1 MMTDCPFWLRSFKS
15 IWTTFEQLNNP
26 FVLEKKKNEKNI
38 CFSQLW
44 HNGIVKTAEEL
55 ERENEFIVF
64 YKNNKFKM
72 KDEETTLNGIW
83 KYNTKTRSL
92 ELNLIELGH
101 KINFKIVK
109 LNDNELSYIHE
120 ELDNNMIFNL
130 KPNIK
135 K

>member
-1 MMTDCPFWLRSFKS
+1 
-15 IWTTFEQLNNP
+15 
-26 FVLEKKKNEKNI
+26 
-38 CFSQLW
+38 
-44 HNGIVKTAEEL
+44 
-55 ERENEFIVF
+55 
-64 YKNNKFKM
+64 M

>member
-1 MMTDCPFWLRSFKS
+1 MKK
-15 IWTTFEQLNNP
+15 I
-26 FVLEKKKNEKNI
+26 FVLI
-38 CFSQLW
+38 LFISQLALSQEEIEITKLLKEW
-44 HNGIVKTAEEL
+44 KLETCERNGIVKTAEEL

>member
-1 MMTDCPFWLRSFKS
+1 MKK
-15 IWTTFEQLNNP
+15 I
-26 FVLEKKKNEKNI
+26 FVLI
-38 CFSQLW
+38 LFISQLAFSQEEIEITKLLKEW
-44 HNGIVKTAEEL
+44 KLETCERNGIVKTAEEL